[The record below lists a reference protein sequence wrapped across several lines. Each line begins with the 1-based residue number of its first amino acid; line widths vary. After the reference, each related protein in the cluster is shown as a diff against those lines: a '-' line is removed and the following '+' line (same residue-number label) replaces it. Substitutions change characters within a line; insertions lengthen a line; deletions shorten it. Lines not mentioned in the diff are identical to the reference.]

1 MRLLITAIQYSAS
14 FNKDENLAVIEKYIR
29 EIHKNIPHDNTEYE
43 HLVCLPEVFN
53 FYAFGI
59 KDPDERK
66 EVTKQNAEII
76 ESGKTLQW
84 ASKLAQELNINI
96 LAGSILETNIENIYK
111 PFNTAFVVNNTGELV
126 TKYRKI
132 NLFEIKHKDKN
143 QVSISE
149 SSNRSRGTKLSTFNI
164 GEIKF
169 GLGICFDLRFP
180 EMFVTYRQMG
190 CHVLLLP
197 SAFLH
202 QTGQYHWDSLCH
214 ARAIENQSFFIALN
228 QGIKS
233 NCYGNTKILDP
244 WGNTVEQLAQE
255 DLASITALIDTDDI
269 SSIRNKMDMQRFYN
283 FDI

>member
-1 MRLLITAIQYSAS
+1 MKLLITAIQYSAS
-14 FNKDENLAVIEKYIR
+14 FDKKENLAVLEKYIR
-29 EIHKNIPHDNTEYE
+29 EIHNNRPHNNTEYE
-43 HLVCLPEVFN
+43 HLICLPEVFN

-59 KDPDERK
+59 KDPEKRK
-66 EVTKQNAEII
+66 EITKNNAEIV
-76 ESGKTLQW
+76 EQGETFQW

-96 LAGSILETNIENIYK
+96 LGGSILETNVENTYK
-111 PFNTAFVVNNTGELV
+111 PFNTAFVVNNKGEFI

-164 GEIKF
+164 GDIKF

-190 CHVLLLP
+190 CHILLLP

-214 ARAIENQSFFIALN
+214 ARAIENQSFFVALN
-228 QGIKS
+228 QGIGS
-233 NCYGNTKILDP
+233 NCYGHTKIIDP
-244 WGNTVEQLAQE
+244 WGNILEQLHQE
-255 DLASITALIDTDDI
+255 DLASITTLIDTDDI
-269 SSIRNKMDMQRFYN
+269 EHIRNKMDMQRTYN